1 MQNSLVMFTYSAFD
15 QKYPLWA
22 NLVGEKN
29 KIVSLNCSLISTLIW
44 IFIFQCLCSLFLFF
58 FSRNTPWV
66 NLVQKIKIVSLSWN
80 LVSRLIQISKIQ
92 KWSWLFSFQ
101 PKIPFLEKF
110 DHPKRQTCQVRLKF
124 VTFTNSNVKNSMVSS
139 SFFPF
144 LTCQFWHFEVAW
156 LISSSFSCF
165 FM

>member
-1 MQNSLVMFTYSAFD
+1 MQNSMVMFTFSAFD

-22 NLVGEKN
+22 NLVGGKKN
-29 KIVSLNCSLISTLIW
+29 KIVSLNCSLISRLIW
-44 IFIFQCLCSLFLFF
+44 IFRFQCWCSLFLFF

-110 DHPKRQTCQVRLKF
+110 DHPKHQTCQFRLKF
-124 VTFTNSNVKNSMVSS
+124 VTFTNSNMKNSMVSS
-139 SFFPF
+139 SFFTF
-144 LTCQFWHFEVAW
+144 LTCQFWHFEVTW
-156 LISSSFSCF
+156 LISQ
-165 FM
+165 